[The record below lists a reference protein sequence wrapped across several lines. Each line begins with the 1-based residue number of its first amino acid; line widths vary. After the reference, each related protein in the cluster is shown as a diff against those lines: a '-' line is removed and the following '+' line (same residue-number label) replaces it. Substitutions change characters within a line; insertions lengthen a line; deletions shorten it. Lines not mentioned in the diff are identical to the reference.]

1 MTMLRQIT
9 LIEFKPDVTG
19 EEIRALAD
27 GFRKLAGVVPG
38 MDRFEFGPDL
48 KLESTTLDYALVI
61 DFASVDDWIAYREH
75 ADHIAFAKTAL
86 PLIERV
92 HRVQY
97 EV

>member
-9 LIEFKPDVTG
+9 LIKFKPDVTG

-27 GFRKLAGVVPG
+27 GFRKLDGVVPG

-48 KLESTTLDYALVI
+48 KLESNTLDYALVI
-61 DFASVDDWIAYREH
+61 DFVSFDDWIAYREH
-75 ADHIAFAKTAL
+75 ADHIAFAETAL
-86 PLIERV
+86 PLIEQV